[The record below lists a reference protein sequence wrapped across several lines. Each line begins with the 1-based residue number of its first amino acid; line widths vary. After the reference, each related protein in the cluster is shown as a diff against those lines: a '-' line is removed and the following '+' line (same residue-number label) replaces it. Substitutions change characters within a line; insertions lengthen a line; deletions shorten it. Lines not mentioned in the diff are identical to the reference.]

1 MTSDT
6 APVIKPNHSSAPYL
20 TDPEF
25 LADLRSQ
32 MLKFAMLRLRDEAMA
47 EDAVQ
52 DALIGALKNAGSFD
66 QRSALKTWVFAI
78 LKNKISDMLRKG
90 QRVTEVNRQIMDTVE
105 ELPPAWS
112 QPMESIK
119 SAQFWNVFNGC
130 LSGLPKNQ
138 ARLFKMRELQDLNSA
153 EIRETMNI
161 TTSNLHVM
169 LYRARLRLR
178 KCLEHRWFDDGNGKH

>member
-1 MTSDT
+1 MTNET
-6 APVIKPNHSSAPYL
+6 APATKSDHSAVPYM

-25 LADLRSQ
+25 LSDLRSQ
-32 MLKFAMLRLRDEAMA
+32 MLKFAMLRLRDEEMA

-78 LKNKISDMLRKG
+78 LKNKISDMFRRD
-90 QRVTEVNRQIMDTVE
+90 QRAIEINRQLMNTEDE
-105 ELPPAWS
+105 MPPARS

-119 SAQFWNVFNGC
+119 NAQFWNIFNGC
-130 LSGLPKNQ
+130 MSGLPKNQ

-178 KCLEHRWFDDGNGKH
+178 RCLEHNWFDDDNGKH